1 MQTQRHGVQ
10 EGAVNMLVKINEQM
24 ICMTGHLN
32 VSGLMILK
40 SSSQSCVY
48 LQSGVQKLT
57 FGLWFIYAPVLLLN
71 V

>member
-1 MQTQRHGVQ
+1 
-10 EGAVNMLVKINEQM
+10 MLVKINEQM
-24 ICMTGHLN
+24 ICMTCHLN

-40 SSSQSCVY
+40 SSLQSCVY
-48 LQSGVQKLT
+48 PQSGVQKLT